1 MILFSLPFQNTI
13 STVVENS
20 KKSAVSFFD
29 FNGEEKITFDG
40 EIKDFDTSNQ
50 QITDESIFDLPCFNT
65 EDIVIK
71 KEDYLKKIENVIH
84 FINDNKLEK
93 LVFSRRKLIYFDQLR
108 ISETYSSLKKTYP
121 NALSYFFV
129 KEEMCWM
136 GAFSEIL
143 GKYNKNSG
151 VFETMSVAGTLP
163 IDKSWT
169 KKEIDEQQTVTN
181 YINSILKNYSQTI
194 EKSETT
200 DHISGNIKHLKTEF
214 SMNINKEN
222 VEDLIKELHPTP
234 AVCGFPKDIC
244 TEAIKNF
251 ENSDRELYAGYIKVE
266 TEEYLYYFV
275 NLRCAKIYKN
285 AALLFVGGGI
295 NKDSQPEKEWV
306 ETELKAEAVAKNL
319 VISSN

>member
-20 KKSAVSFFD
+20 EKSAVSFFD
-29 FNGEEKITFDG
+29 FNGYEKISFDG
-40 EIKDFDTSNQ
+40 EIKDFDINYHHKTE
-50 QITDESIFDLPCFNT
+50 ESLINLQPFNG
-65 EDIVIK
+65 EDIIIK
-71 KEDYLKKIENVIH
+71 KEDYLRKIENVIQ
-84 FINDNKLEK
+84 FINDHNLEK
-93 LVFSRRKLIYFDQLR
+93 LVFSRRKPIFFDQLDVL
-108 ISETYSSLKKTYP
+108 ETYNNLNKTYP
-121 NALSYFFV
+121 NALSYFFL
-129 KEEMCWM
+129 KDEICWM

-151 VFETMSVAGTLP
+151 IFETMSVAGTLP
-163 IDKSWT
+163 IDKSWS

-181 YINSILKNYSQTI
+181 YISTILKKYSQNI
-194 EKSETT
+194 KQSETK

-214 SMNINKEN
+214 SLKINKDK
-222 VEDLIKELHPTP
+222 VEDLINQLHPTP
-234 AVCGFPKDIC
+234 AVCGFPKDVC
-244 TEAIKNF
+244 KEAIKTF
-251 ENSDRELYAGYIKVE
+251 ENSERELYAGYIKVE

-285 AALLFVGGGI
+285 AAVLFVGGGI
-295 NKDSQPEKEWV
+295 NKDSQPEKEWL